1 MDRRAEKSDMNI
13 PRAGLTEL
21 ENHVVDEFVEGHVS
35 RREFVTRATVFG
47 MSATALGSVLAAC
60 GGANKAPA
68 ANTSGSSS
76 QATSKPGATIRASI
90 VTPTTEPNPLLV
102 NDTGGVALI
111 SQTGEFLIVSE
122 VVGGDLRL
130 RPVLA
135 TSWRANADASVWTFR
150 LRKGVRFHDG
160 QAMTARDVAYSFK
173 LQSDPKSVSNALST
187 FKGVLSPDGV
197 HEVDDFTI
205 AFHLEAPNG
214 NFPYLC
220 SSDNYNMIILPH
232 GYDPHDWPKT
242 FIGTGPFKLKNYT
255 SQQSAAFVRN
265 PDYWGAKALPTATEI
280 SFYDS
285 VEAQVLA
292 LQGSDI
298 DVVTQFSAQGGEALL
313 NSSDVNVIALRSSA
327 HRELSMRTDVAPFTD
342 PRVRQAV
349 ALCLDRPA
357 IAKALFRDYAQV
369 GNDSPFA
376 PIFPSTDSA
385 VPQRVQDLAKA
396 KQLLAAAGHPDG
408 FSTKLYTESL
418 LEIPA
423 LVQIIKQQA
432 SKISVDIT
440 LDIETASR
448 YYGKAVPGQSDW
460 LDGTMSLVDYA
471 HRGVPNVFLEA
482 PLETNGVWNAA
493 RFNDPKYDALVKQY
507 VAAVD
512 LSSQRSVAGRIERLL
527 LAETPIIYP
536 YFYSYLAATT
546 SDVSGVRL
554 TPTGQLFLQAASIA

>member
-1 MDRRAEKSDMNI
+1 MWRRQQ
-13 PRAGLTEL
+13 RARGERVEL
-21 ENHVVDEFVEGHVS
+21 E
-35 RREFVTRATVFG
+35 
-47 MSATALGSVLAAC
+47 L
-60 GGANKAPA
+60 
-68 ANTSGSSS
+68 SSS
-76 QATSKPGATIRASI
+76 TASAQAKPGATIRASI
-90 VTPTTEPNPLLV
+90 VTPTTDPNPLLV
-102 NDTGGVALI
+102 NDTGGAALI

-122 VVGGDLRL
+122 VAGGNLRL
-130 RPVLA
+130 QPVLA
-135 TSWRANADASVWTFR
+135 TSWRPNADASVWTFS

-160 QAMTARDVAYSFK
+160 RAMTARDVVYSFK
-173 LQSDPKSVSNALST
+173 LQTDPKSASNALST

-197 HEVDDFTI
+197 HQVDEFTV
-205 AFHLEAPNG
+205 AFHLDAPNG

-242 FIGTGPFKLKNYT
+242 FIGTGPFKLKSFT
-255 SQQSAAFVRN
+255 SQQGAAFVRN
-265 PDYWGAKALPTATEI
+265 PGLLGHRRAARRDRDLLLRVDPGSGPGAAELRRRRGDP
-280 SFYDS
+280 
-285 VEAQVLA
+285 VL
-292 LQGSDI
+292 GP
-298 DVVTQFSAQGGEALL
+298 G
-313 NSSDVNVIALRSSA
+313 
-327 HRELSMRTDVAPFTD
+327 RTGPVDEF
-342 PRVRQAV
+342 RCQR
-349 ALCLDRPA
+349 DRPA
-357 IAKALFRDYAQV
+357 LQRAPRTLDADRPRPVLRSAGPSGDRVVPRSAGAIATALFMDHAQV

-385 VPQRVQDLAKA
+385 VPQRVQDLTKA
-396 KQLLAAAGHPDG
+396 KQLLLAAAGHPNG

-423 LVQIIKQQA
+423 LAQIIKQQA
-432 SKISVDIT
+432 SKIGVDIA
-440 LDIETASR
+440 LDVETASS

-482 PLETNGVWNAA
+482 PLESKGVWNAA

-536 YFYSYLAATT
+536 YFYSYLAATA
-546 SDVSGVRL
+546 SNVSGVQL
-554 TPTGQLFLQAASIA
+554 TPTGQLFLQGASLA

>member
-1 MDRRAEKSDMNI
+1 MDMS
-13 PRAGLTEL
+13 RAGLTEL
-21 ENHVVDEFVEGHVS
+21 ENHVVDEFVAGHLS

-47 MSATALGSVLAAC
+47 MSATALGAVLAAC
-60 GGANKAPA
+60 GGANQAPA
-68 ANTSGSSS
+68 ANPSS
-76 QATSKPGATIRASI
+76 ATTRAAAKPGATIRASI

-102 NDTGGVALI
+102 SDTGGAALI
-111 SQTGEFLIVSE
+111 SQTGEFLILSE
-122 VVGGDLRL
+122 VVGGNLRL

-135 TSWRANADASVWTFR
+135 TSWKPNADASVWTFT

-160 QAMTARDVAYSFK
+160 KPMTARDVVYSFK
-173 LQSDPKSVSNALST
+173 LQTNPKSSANALST
-187 FKGVLSPDGV
+187 FKGVLAPDGV
-197 HEVDDFTI
+197 HEVDEFTV

-220 SSDNYNMIILPH
+220 SSDNYNMIILPN

-242 FIGTGPFKLKNYT
+242 FIGTGPFKLKSYT
-255 SQQSAAFVRN
+255 SQQGAAFVRN
-265 PDYWGAKALPTATEI
+265 PDYWGAKALPAETQL
-280 SFYDS
+280 SFYES
-285 VEAQVLA
+285 VQAQVIA
-292 LQGSDI
+292 LQSSDV

-313 NSSDVNVIALRSSA
+313 NSSTINVIALPSSA

-342 PRVRQAV
+342 PRVREAV
-349 ALCLDRPA
+349 ALCFDRPA
-357 IAKALFRDYAQV
+357 IAKALFQGYAHV

-376 PIFPSTDSA
+376 PIFPSTNTS

-396 KQLLAAAGHPDG
+396 KQLLAAAGHPNG
-408 FSTKLYTESL
+408 FSTKLYAESL

-423 LVQIIKQQA
+423 LAQIIKQQA
-432 SKISVDIT
+432 GKIGVDIT
-440 LDIETASR
+440 LDVESAAS

-482 PLETNGVWNAA
+482 PLESKGVWNAA

-512 LSSQRSVAGRIERLL
+512 LSSQRSIAGRIERLL
-527 LAETPIIYP
+527 LAETPIVYP
-536 YFYSYLAATT
+536 YFYNYLAATANN
-546 SDVSGVRL
+546 VSGVRL
-554 TPTGQLFLQAASIA
+554 TPTGQLFLQSASIA

>member
-1 MDRRAEKSDMNI
+1 MRKSDTNTS
-13 PRAGLTEL
+13 RAGLTEL
-21 ENHVVDEFVEGHVS
+21 ENHAVDEFLAGHLS
-35 RREFVTRATVFG
+35 RREFVTRAAVFG
-47 MSATALGSVLAAC
+47 MSATAIGSVLAAC
-60 GGANKAPA
+60 GSANKAPA
-68 ANTSGSSS
+68 GNASSS
-76 QATSKPGATIRASI
+76 TAQTTGKPGATIRASI

-102 NDTGGVALI
+102 NDTGGAALI

-135 TSWRANADASVWTFR
+135 TSWKPNADASVWTFK
-150 LRKGVRFHDG
+150 LRKGVQFHDG
-160 QAMTARDVAYSFK
+160 RAMTARDVVYSFK
-173 LQSDPKSVSNALST
+173 LQSNPNSSSNALST

-197 HEVDDFTI
+197 REVDDFTV

-242 FIGTGPFKLKNYT
+242 FIGTGPFKLKSYN

-265 PDYWGAKALPTATEI
+265 PDYWGATALPAATEI
-280 SFYDS
+280 SFYES
-285 VEAQVLA
+285 VQAQVIA
-292 LQGSDI
+292 LQSSDV
-298 DVVTQFSAQGGEALL
+298 DVVTQFSAQGGQGLL
-313 NSSDVNVIALRSSA
+313 NSPDVNVIALRSSA

-342 PRVRQAV
+342 PRVREAV

-357 IAKALFRDYAQV
+357 IAKALFQDYAQV

-376 PIFPSTDSA
+376 PIFPSTDRS
-385 VPQRVQDLAKA
+385 VPQRAQDLTKA
-396 KQLLAAAGHPDG
+396 KQLLAAAGYPNG

-423 LVQIIKQQA
+423 LAQIVKQQA
-432 SKISVDIT
+432 SKIGVDIA
-440 LDIETASR
+440 LNVETASS

-482 PLETNGVWNAA
+482 PLESHGVWNAA

-512 LSSQRSVAGRIERLL
+512 LSSQRAVAGRIERLL

-536 YFYSYLAATT
+536 YFYSYLAATRNN
-546 SDVSGVRL
+546 VSGVRL
-554 TPTGQLFLQAASIA
+554 TPTGQLFLQTASIA

>member
-1 MDRRAEKSDMNI
+1 MDMS
-13 PRAGLTEL
+13 RAGLTEL
-21 ENHVVDEFVEGHVS
+21 ENHAVDEFLSGHLS
-35 RREFVTRATVFG
+35 RREFVTRAGVFG
-47 MSATALGSVLAAC
+47 MSAMALGSVLAAC

-68 ANTSGSSS
+68 GNASSS
-76 QATSKPGATIRASI
+76 TGQTAGKPGATIRASI

-102 NDTGGVALI
+102 NDTGGAALI

-122 VVGGDLRL
+122 VVGGNLRL

-135 TSWRANADASVWTFR
+135 TSWKPNADASAWTFK

-160 QAMTARDVAYSFK
+160 SAMTARDVVYSFK
-173 LQSDPKSVSNALST
+173 LQTNPNSSSNALST

-197 HEVDDFTI
+197 HEVDDFTVG
-205 AFHLEAPNG
+205 FQLEAPNG

-242 FIGTGPFKLKNYT
+242 FIGTGPFKLKSYS
-255 SQQSAAFVRN
+255 SQQGAAFVRN
-265 PDYWGAKALPTATEI
+265 PDYWGAKALPAATEI
-280 SFYDS
+280 SFYES
-285 VEAQVLA
+285 VQAQVIA
-292 LQGSDI
+292 LQSSDV
-298 DVVTQFSAQGGEALL
+298 DVVTQFSAQGGQALL
-313 NSSDVNVIALRSSA
+313 NSSEVKVIALPSSA

-342 PRVRQAV
+342 PRVREAV

-357 IAKALFRDYAQV
+357 IAKALFQDYAQV

-376 PIFPSTDSA
+376 PIFPSTDRA
-385 VPQRVQDLAKA
+385 VPQRAQDLTKA
-396 KQLLAAAGHPDG
+396 KQLLAAAGHPNG

-423 LVQIIKQQA
+423 LAQIIKQQA
-432 SKISVDIT
+432 SKIGVDIA
-440 LDIETASR
+440 LDVETASS

-482 PLETNGVWNAA
+482 PLESQGVWNAA
-493 RFNDPKYDALVKQY
+493 RFNDPKYDSLVKQY

-512 LSSQRSVAGRIERLL
+512 LSSQRAVAGRIERLL

-536 YFYSYLAATT
+536 YFYSYLAATANN
-546 SDVSGVRL
+546 VSGVRL
-554 TPTGQLFLQAASIA
+554 TPTGQLFLQAASVA

>member
-1 MDRRAEKSDMNI
+1 MDVS
-13 PRAGLTEL
+13 RAGLTEL
-21 ENHVVDEFVEGHVS
+21 ENHAVDEFLSGHLS
-35 RREFVTRATVFG
+35 RREFVTRAGVFG

-60 GGANKAPA
+60 GGANRTPSDNASGA
-68 ANTSGSSS
+68 AAKTTG
-76 QATSKPGATIRASI
+76 KPGATIRASI

-102 NDTGGVALI
+102 SDTGGAALI

-122 VVGGDLRL
+122 VVGGALRL

-135 TSWRANADASVWTFR
+135 TSWKPNADASAWTFK

-160 QAMTARDVAYSFK
+160 SAMTARDVVYSFK
-173 LQSDPKSVSNALST
+173 LQTNPHSSSNALSS

-197 HEVDDFTI
+197 HQVDEFTVG
-205 AFHLEAPNG
+205 FHLEAPNG

-242 FIGTGPFKLKNYT
+242 FIGTGPFKLKSYT
-255 SQQSAAFVRN
+255 SQQGAAFVRN
-265 PDYWGAKALPTATEI
+265 PDYWGAAALPAAIEI
-280 SFYDS
+280 SFYES
-285 VEAQVLA
+285 VQAQVIA
-292 LQGSDI
+292 LQSSDV
-298 DVVTQFSAQGGEALL
+298 DVVTQFSAQGGQGLL
-313 NSSDVNVIALRSSA
+313 NSPDFNVVALRSSA
-327 HRELSMRTDVAPFTD
+327 HRELSMRTDIAPFSD
-342 PRVRQAV
+342 PRVREAV

-357 IAKALFRDYAQV
+357 IAKALFQNYAQV

-376 PIFPSTDSA
+376 PIFPSTNPA
-385 VPQRVQDLAKA
+385 VPQRVQDLTKA
-396 KQLLAAAGHPDG
+396 KHLLAAAGHPNG

-423 LVQIIKQQA
+423 LAQIIKQQA
-432 SKISVDIT
+432 SKIGVDIA
-440 LDIETASR
+440 LDVETASS

-482 PLETNGVWNAA
+482 PLESQGVWNAA

-512 LSSQRSVAGRIERLL
+512 LSSQRAVAGRIERLL

-536 YFYSYLAATT
+536 YFYSYLAATANN
-546 SDVSGVRL
+546 VSGVRL
-554 TPTGQLFLQAASIA
+554 TPTGQLFLQSASVA